1 MLKRA
6 YLSRK
11 PGIQLSDKKSI
22 KSGQITN
29 KLLIESKELMNSS
42 QQIVKSIEPAVQS
55 QLELSQK
62 FKIIDKQFES
72 YQRFLEYVDM
82 YESTE

>member
-55 QLELSQK
+55 
-62 FKIIDKQFES
+62 
-72 YQRFLEYVDM
+72 
-82 YESTE
+82 